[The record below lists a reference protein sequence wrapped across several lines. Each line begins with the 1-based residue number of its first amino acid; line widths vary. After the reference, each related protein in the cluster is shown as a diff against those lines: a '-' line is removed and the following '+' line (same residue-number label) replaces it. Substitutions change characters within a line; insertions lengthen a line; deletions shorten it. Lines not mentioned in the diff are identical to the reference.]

1 MVKIKYTNRKFYN
14 KWVYK
19 VSLLIPGASVMRI
32 NSIEKLIDFDKELMP
47 EGNGYR
53 QSILA
58 KAYGN
63 KSYISSLSRIL
74 NSNHKDSY
82 AKRIE
87 SNRIDIY
94 TNDKNICDTIEKD
107 LSDKIVYISVPDNNQ
122 LDILNT
128 GLIPVQKLPHGC
140 YKYKVYLLPHKFKN
154 DIPAKNKYLSWLDQQ
169 SPKILI
175 SEKVKKWFID
185 TNWNWD
191 RRYIYVQDE
200 NTLLLLKLRSSES
213 MGRVYEYSIVDK

>member
-1 MVKIKYTNRKFYN
+1 MTKIKYTNRKFYN

-19 VSLLIPGASVMRI
+19 VSLLIPGVSIMRI
-32 NSIEKLIDFDKELMP
+32 NSIEKLINFDKAEMP

-53 QSILA
+53 QSSLI
-58 KAYGN
+58 KAYSN
-63 KSYISSLSRIL
+63 KSYISKLACIL
-74 NSNHKDSY
+74 NLTQKDSY

-94 TNDKNICDTIEKD
+94 TNDKSICDSIEKE

-128 GLIPVQKLPHGC
+128 GLIPVQKLPHGS
-140 YKYKVYLLPHKFKN
+140 YKYKVYLLPHKLKN
-154 DIPAKNKYLSWLDQQ
+154 DIQAKNNYLSWLDQQ
-169 SPKILI
+169 STKILI

-200 NTLLLLKLRSSES
+200 HTLLLLKLRSSES

>member
-19 VSLLIPGASVMRI
+19 VSLLIPGVSVMRI
-32 NSIEKLIDFDKELMP
+32 NSIEKLIDFDKELPP

-58 KAYGN
+58 KAYSN
-63 KSYISSLSRIL
+63 KYYISNLARIL
-74 NSNHKDSY
+74 NRNHKDTY

-94 TNDKNICDTIEKD
+94 TNDKNICDAIEKD

-128 GLIPVQKLPHGC
+128 GLIPVEKLPHGS

-154 DIPAKNKYLSWLDQQ
+154 DISAKFKYLFWLDQQ
-169 SPKILI
+169 NPKILI
-175 SEKVKKWFID
+175 SEKVKRWFID

-200 NTLLLLKLRSSES
+200 NTLLLLKLRSSEA

>member
-1 MVKIKYTNRKFYN
+1 MTKIKYTNRKFYN

-19 VSLLIPGASVMRI
+19 VSLLIPGISIMRI
-32 NSIEKLIDFDKELMP
+32 NSIEKLTEFDKEPYP

-53 QSILA
+53 QSSLIKANANKLHISKLA
-58 KAYGN
+58 
-63 KSYISSLSRIL
+63 RIL
-74 NSNHKDSY
+74 NSYDKDAY

-94 TNDKNICDTIEKD
+94 TNDKTVCDSIDKD
-107 LSDKIVYISVPDNNQ
+107 LSDKVAYISIPDNNQ

-128 GLIPVQKLPHGC
+128 GLIPVQKLPHGL
-140 YKYKVYLLPHKFKN
+140 YKYKVYLLPHRFKN
-154 DIPAKNKYLSWLDQQ
+154 DIPNKNKYLSWIDQQ
-169 SPKILI
+169 NPKILI

-200 NTLLLLKLRSSES
+200 HTLLLLKLRASEA

>member
-1 MVKIKYTNRKFYN
+1 MTKIKYTNRKFYN

-19 VSLLIPGASVMRI
+19 VSLLIPGISVMRI
-32 NSIEKLIDFDKELMP
+32 NSIEKLVDFDKEAYP

-53 QSILA
+53 QSSLIKAHNNKLPITKLA
-58 KAYGN
+58 
-63 KSYISSLSRIL
+63 RIL
-74 NSNHKDSY
+74 NSYDKDAY

-94 TNDKNICDTIEKD
+94 TNDKTVCDSIDKD
-107 LSDKIVYISVPDNNQ
+107 LSDKVAYISIPDNNQ

-128 GLIPVQKLPHGC
+128 GLIPVQKLPHGI

-154 DIPAKNKYLSWLDQQ
+154 DVPNKNKYLAWLDQQ
-169 SPKILI
+169 NPKILI

-200 NTLLLLKLRSSES
+200 HTLLLLKLRASEA
-213 MGRVYEYSIVDK
+213 MGRVYEYSTVDK

>member
-1 MVKIKYTNRKFYN
+1 MTKIKYTNRKFYN

-19 VSLLIPGASVMRI
+19 VSLLIPGVSIMRI
-32 NSIEKLIDFDKELMP
+32 NSIEKLINFDKEEMP

-53 QSILA
+53 QSSLI
-58 KAYGN
+58 KAYSN
-63 KSYISSLSRIL
+63 KSYISKLACIL
-74 NSNHKDSY
+74 NLTQKDSY

-94 TNDKNICDTIEKD
+94 TNDKSICDSIEKE
-107 LSDKIVYISVPDNNQ
+107 LADKIVYISVPDNNQ

-128 GLIPVQKLPHGC
+128 GLIPVQKLPHGW
-140 YKYKVYLLPHKFKN
+140 YKYKVYLLPHKLKN
-154 DIPAKNKYLSWLDQQ
+154 DIQAKNNYLSWLNQQ

-200 NTLLLLKLRSSES
+200 HTLLLLKLRSSES
-213 MGRVYEYSIVDK
+213 MGRVHEYSIVDK